1 MPRSSDRRGL
11 GGALLG
17 RVSFL
22 IVACLLGAATTLAT
36 AADPSM
42 EYRLK
47 AAFLLNF
54 PNFVEWPA
62 TAFASPND
70 PVVLGIFGKDP
81 FEGAL
86 EEMAG
91 PKVING
97 RSVTV
102 RVTSDVREL
111 RNCHV
116 VFFPASVKQKHSAI
130 QDALAGLSILT
141 VSEVPGFAERGGIV
155 NFVVENRH
163 VRFEVNPSAAQVR
176 RIKMSSKL
184 LQLATIVGNSQAA
197 TK

>member
-1 MPRSSDRRGL
+1 MPPSNDRRGW
-11 GGALLG
+11 GEEVLG
-17 RVSFL
+17 RISLL
-22 IVACLLGAATTLAT
+22 IVACLLGAGTTSAT

-54 PNFVEWPA
+54 PNFVEWPT
-62 TAFASPND
+62 TAFASPSD
-70 PVVLGIFGKDP
+70 PVVLGVFGQDP
-81 FEGAL
+81 FEGVL

-116 VFFPASVKQKHSAI
+116 VFLPASLKQKHSAI

-176 RIKMSSKL
+176 RLKMSSKL
-184 LQLATIVGNSQAA
+184 LQLATIVGGSQAA
-197 TK
+197 TR